1 MKVYT
6 YSQAREKL
14 SLILDQ
20 SKIDEVVIKR
30 RKGDLFTI
38 IPKTP
43 VGKSPFEVES
53 LGKNIPK
60 KEIIDIIRQSRERT

>member
-1 MKVYT
+1 MKAYT

-14 SLILDQ
+14 SAILDE
-20 SKIDEVVIKR
+20 SKTDEVVIKR

-43 VGKSPFEVES
+43 EGRSPFEVEC
-53 LGKNIPK
+53 LGKNISRN
-60 KEIIDIIRQSRERT
+60 EIIDIIRQSRERA